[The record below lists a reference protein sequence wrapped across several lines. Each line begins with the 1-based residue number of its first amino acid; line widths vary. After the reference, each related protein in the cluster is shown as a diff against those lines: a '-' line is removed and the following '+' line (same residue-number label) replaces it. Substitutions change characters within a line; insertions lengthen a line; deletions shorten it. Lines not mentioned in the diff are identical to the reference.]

1 MGLLLQEPGDIFEL
15 EGPRTFDQDYLVFE
29 ILPVFLAEKMF
40 RVFVKAG
47 IDREIMAMFTEV
59 FADTDK

>member
-1 MGLLLQEPGDIFEL
+1 MTGSDLDL